1 MIKGSVWVYIYS
13 VYTRDKRT
21 ITEARS
27 SLIFIP
33 VLNEKNSEFTL
44 REKKK
49 RSREG
54 EQSSSGGRAAKPSMS
69 IHHENRK
76 RFNVIKCKNLS
87 AR

>member
-54 EQSSSGGRAAKPSMS
+54 ERAEQQWGQGGKTIDVYSP
-69 IHHENRK
+69 
-76 RFNVIKCKNLS
+76 
-87 AR
+87 